1 MQARFRIDMEIK
13 LLQPVPLDTVTST
26 CMASAAVQ
34 CIWQHLIGRAE
45 VTYLCSRCKTERESK
60 HLALLAPIA
69 YSTL

>member
-45 VTYLCSRCKTERESK
+45 VTYLCSRCKRERESK